1 MYIFKE
7 VKRKW
12 MHYSPEG
19 WWGDSIDVRF
29 YLISELKKEQNKRIL
44 DIGCNIGIIL
54 SEIDNSNNKF
64 GIDISKE
71 FIKKAKGVDKKATF
85 LCGNMY
91 DLPFKSESFDLVIA
105 AHVIPGCDFYVREN
119 EKNFLQS
126 MMLNEIYRILN
137 KKGILYLTTPNKDHP
152 AYWGTSKMNYEG
164 LSLFLKPFL
173 NNRIYNYNPIP
184 SFLFFLPK
192 NIKRRIQKRLLR
204 YLFIPSFL
212 LSKIP
217 KIETI
222 LEYLMKKEILR
233 RKGKSFFVRAE
244 KIIK

>member
-1 MYIFKE
+1 
-7 VKRKW
+7 
-12 MHYSPEG
+12 
-19 WWGDSIDVRF
+19 
-29 YLISELKKEQNKRIL
+29 
-44 DIGCNIGIIL
+44 
-54 SEIDNSNNKF
+54 
-64 GIDISKE
+64 
-71 FIKKAKGVDKKATF
+71 
-85 LCGNMY
+85 
-91 DLPFKSESFDLVIA
+91 
-105 AHVIPGCDFYVREN
+105 
-119 EKNFLQS
+119 
-126 MMLNEIYRILN
+126 
-137 KKGILYLTTPNKDHP
+137 P